1 MVKFAQ
7 IIGATALFSHAV
19 VAAPAVR
26 REWDSSYKQSG
37 DSYMQSD
44 NSYKQS
50 DDSYKQYDNSY
61 KQSDDSYKQYDDS
74 YKKSDDSYKQYDDS
88 YKKADDSYKQTDSY
102 DKGYDTTSSYD
113 EKKYEATQAY
123 EYTETKAYE
132 TTTAYYDTPTYGS
145 GQQQWGKSYDD
156 CVSKCVAQYGAPPME
171 WKPSDTIAAPEG
183 TGAVHT
189 IMVAPMEGVL
199 RYWPFSVNASVG
211 DTIRYVWSTPANHTA
226 TLSSALL
233 PCNKSALADQL
244 KWASGVRNA
253 SEGTQTFDVV
263 LQTDEQQF
271 FYCSVAKH
279 CEKGMFGMVQ
289 PKTGGN
295 NTVSFHMQNWLE
307 SSPDLKAAWA
317 NVHEQ
322 TKDTPADSWGNNIS
336 IDDVPEDSYMDLA
349 QNIIWSRAMFA
360 ANPGSLEANSAT
372 TADGSPIKIVGDLN
386 TFLSSTTQDP
396 PANVAP
402 GTPTGSLPAPS
413 AVASQLGSSTSAG
426 LKTSA
431 PVWVAAFVGAV
442 SYLML

>member
-7 IIGATALFSHAV
+7 IVGATALFSHAV
-19 VAAPAVR
+19 LAAPAVR
-26 REWDSSYKQSG
+26 REWDSYKQSE
-37 DSYMQSD
+37 
-44 NSYKQS
+44 
-50 DDSYKQYDNSY
+50 DSYKQAENYG
-61 KQSDDSYKQYDDS
+61 K
-74 YKKSDDSYKQYDDS
+74 
-88 YKKADDSYKQTDSY
+88 DSY
-102 DKGYDTTSSYD
+102 DKGNEWKQANYDDKKYESTSYGYDDKKYESTSYGYDDKKYESTSYD
-113 EKKYEATQAY
+113 DKKYEATKAY
-123 EYTETKAYE
+123 EYTESKAYE
-132 TTTAYYDTPTYGS
+132 TTTAYHEAPTYGS

-156 CVSKCVAQYGAPPME
+156 CVSKCVADYGAPPKE

-226 TLSSALL
+226 TLSSALT
-233 PCNKSALADQL
+233 PCNRSARAEELN
-244 KWASGVRNA
+244 WASGVRNA
-253 SEGTQTFDVV
+253 SAGTNTFDVV

-271 FYCSVAKH
+271 FYCSVAQH

-289 PKTGGN
+289 PKMGGN
-295 NTVSFHMQNWLE
+295 NTVSFHMQDWLE
-307 SSPDLKAAWA
+307 SNPDLKAAWA

-336 IDDVPEDSYMDLA
+336 VDDIPEDSYMDLA

-360 ANPGSLEANSAT
+360 ANPGSLEANSAAT
-372 TADGSPIKIVGDLN
+372 TDGSPIKIVGDLN

-402 GTPTGSLPAPS
+402 GTPTGELPAPS
-413 AVASQLGSSTSAG
+413 AVASQLGSTTSAG
-426 LKTSA
+426 FTTSA
-431 PVWVAAFVGAV
+431 PVWVAALVSAV